1 MLCWTFPHSCR
12 WFSHSTVHFKGLP
25 AFHGYD
31 YQRVP
36 LNPLVHHNFIQFP
49 SIGVANWRFSTIS
62 EQIHSYQFISSCF
75 CIRYSHMIS
84 VLYQNISHLPWFSST
99 NKPSS
104 PFTHPSPPPPS
115 PNVVPSS
122 RRPGGSLP
130 DDPRAHP
137 GAVSATSAHLRCPP
151 VRCHRGS
158 GAWLSLRGLGRGDLK
173 NLLKLATTLVNS
185 G

>member
-1 MLCWTFPHSCR
+1 MF
-12 WFSHSTVHFKGLP
+12 
-25 AFHGYD
+25 D

-36 LNPLVHHNFIQFP
+36 LNPLVNHNFP
-49 SIGVANWRFSTIS
+49 LSA
-62 EQIHSYQFISSCF
+62 
-75 CIRYSHMIS
+75 
-84 VLYQNISHLPWFSST
+84 LPIEDLA
-99 NKPSS
+99 
-104 PFTHPSPPPPS
+104 PS
-115 PNVVPSS
+115 PNKSIHINSYQVASASDILIWFPFYIKIYHIFHGFLQATNHHHRSPTLHHHHLLRTSS
-122 RRPGGSLP
+122 RRPVVPKGSLP